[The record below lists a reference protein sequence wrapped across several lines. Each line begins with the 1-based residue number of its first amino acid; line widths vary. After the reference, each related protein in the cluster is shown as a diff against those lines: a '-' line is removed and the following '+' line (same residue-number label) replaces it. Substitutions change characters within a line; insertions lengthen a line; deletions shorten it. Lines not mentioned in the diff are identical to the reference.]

1 MRYSSRF
8 FLYAPFVGL
17 LLLAAFAMIHWWI
30 AARALAT
37 YLETVNGHEI
47 MPGVRMSFTE
57 KRLAGFPFRLDTSL
71 KNLRFEVADVSGP
84 IVWTSEN
91 FAMHRLTYGRVQA
104 ILEAAGQQTL
114 AWTDVHGGQHR
125 FAFLPGTFRAS
136 AILDRGKLIR
146 LDSEIADL
154 DGRDFRAADMQFHFR
169 ALHNGADLY
178 LRLQNAHVPAGYA
191 RDLGPEITSLV
202 ANASLSRAA
211 LLENLLR
218 GEQAPN
224 AVLEAWRDNG
234 GELAV
239 HRLTIAKPGTT
250 LNFRGSLSLD
260 DAHDLS
266 GVLGG
271 GSNGQLRFDGNRISL
286 TSALTRP

>member
-8 FLYAPFVGL
+8 FLYAPFAGL
-17 LLLAAFAMIHWWI
+17 LLLAAIAVMHWWI

-47 MPGVRMSFTE
+47 MPGVRMSFTG
-57 KRLAGFPFRLDTSL
+57 KRLAGFPFRIDTVL
-71 KNLRFEVADVSGP
+71 KNLRLEVADVSGP
-84 IVWTSEN
+84 VVWTSEH

-114 AWTDVHGGQHR
+114 AWSDGHGGRHR
-125 FAFLPGTFRAS
+125 FAFLPGIFRAS
-136 AILDRGKLIR
+136 AILDHGKLIR

-154 DGRDFRAADMQFHFR
+154 DGQDFRAADVQFHFR
-169 ALHNGADLY
+169 VLRNGADLY

-191 RDLGPEITSLV
+191 YDVGPELSSIV
-202 ANASLSRAA
+202 ANASLRRAA
-211 LLENLLR
+211 LLEKVLH
-218 GEQAPN
+218 GEQMPN
-224 AVLEAWRDNG
+224 AALEVWRHNG
-234 GELAV
+234 GDLAV
-239 HRLTIAKPGTT
+239 HRLTIVKPGTT

-286 TSALTRP
+286 TSALARP